1 MSTLN
6 TQVNPY
12 PFEPTKPYSESA
24 MRHYNNLSPL
34 KKKRIDHDRT
44 LTITA
49 TTDAEYIEA
58 LQYTLAQAER
68 DIFQKRDESIE
79 GAY

>member
-6 TQVNPY
+6 TQVNHY

-24 MRHYNNLSPL
+24 MRHYDNLSQL
-34 KKKRIDHDRT
+34 SKKRIDHDRT
-44 LTITA
+44 LSITA

-58 LQYTLAQAER
+58 LQETLAQAER
-68 DIFQKRDESIE
+68 DIFQKRDEYIG

>member
-24 MRHYNNLSPL
+24 MRHYDNLSEL
-34 KKKRIDHDRT
+34 SRKRIDNDRT
-44 LTITA
+44 FILKS
-49 TTDAEYIEA
+49 DNDYEYLEG
-58 LQYTLAQAER
+58 LRKELERAER
-68 DIFQKRDESIE
+68 DIFQKRDEYIG